1 MRQGTIVT
9 ALPQVAALTL
19 DDARQHLR
27 ITPDDTDQ
35 DDSILALV
43 RAAERHVERE
53 LGMPIMRQTRA
64 THLNCFPCG
73 PIWLGTGADLNVES
87 VAYISSAGVSTTLPD
102 TNFYLDAVSRPAAI
116 YPVTSWPSV
125 TVRPSAVVVTWS
137 AGYADTAA
145 VPDDLRHA
153 LRLLIGHYDLNREA
167 VVAGAMI
174 ELPLAVDALLRG
186 FRVPMAF

>member
-73 PIWLGTGADLNVES
+73 AIWLGTGADLEVDS
-87 VAYISSAGVSTTLPD
+87 VNYVSASGAPTLLSG
-102 TNFYLDAVSRPAAI
+102 NSYFLDAVSRPAAI
-116 YPVTSWPSV
+116 YPATSWPAV
-125 TVRPSAVVVTWS
+125 TVRPSAVVVTWA
-137 AGYADTAA
+137 AGYEDADD

-153 LRLLIGHYDLNREA
+153 LRLLIGHYDMNREA
-167 VVAGAMI
+167 VVAGAMV